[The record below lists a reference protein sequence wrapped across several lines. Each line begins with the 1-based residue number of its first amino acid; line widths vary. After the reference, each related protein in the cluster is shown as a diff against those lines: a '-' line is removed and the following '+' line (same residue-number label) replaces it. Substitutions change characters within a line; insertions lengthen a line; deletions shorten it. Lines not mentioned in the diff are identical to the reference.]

1 MRTPIIE
8 VKNLNVSFGNFKA
21 VDDISFSV
29 KQGEIFGFLGANGA
43 GKTTTIRTICGILS
57 PTSGQIY
64 LYGKDISKNTS
75 LIKNNIGYMS
85 QKFTLYKDLSVKENI
100 EFAGTLYNMDNKKI
114 KEETQKLFNL
124 INFNE
129 SENTIVH
136 KLPIGVKQMVAL
148 CATMLHNPDLIFL
161 DEPTAGVAPQ
171 IRAKFWQLIKILAQK
186 GKTIFITTHYMD
198 EAEYAD
204 RIVLM
209 QTGKIIAIGTSKE
222 LKKQF
227 FKTDFYKITP
237 KDGNIVLLKEKIQML
252 NFANNINFYGN
263 SIKFML
269 NNDQKWQ
276 QFLKEEKNYITYQ
289 IVSPSLEDVFLKA
302 VAGK

>member
-1 MRTPIIE
+1 MRTSIIE

-43 GKTTTIRTICGILS
+43 GKTTTIRTICGILN
-57 PTSGQIY
+57 PASGQIY
-64 LYGKDISKNTS
+64 VYGKDISKNTS

-100 EFAGTLYNMDNKKI
+100 ELAGTLYNMDKKRI
-114 KEETQKLFNL
+114 KEETQTLFNL

-129 SENTIVH
+129 SENTIVNN
-136 KLPIGVKQMVAL
+136 LPIGVKQMVAL
-148 CATMLHNPDLIFL
+148 CAAVLHNPDLIFL

-171 IRAKFWQLIKILAQK
+171 IRAKFWQLIKIFAQK

-209 QTGKIIAIGTSKE
+209 QTGKIIAIGTPKE
-222 LKKQF
+222 LKEQF
-227 FKTDFYKITP
+227 FKTNFYKITP
-237 KDGNIVLLKEKIQML
+237 KYGNLVLLKEKIQL
-252 NFANNINFYGN
+252 SNFADNINYYGN
-263 SIKFML
+263 SIKLIL
-269 NNDQKWQ
+269 NNDKKWQ
-276 QFLKEEKNYITYQ
+276 QFLKEEKNSIAYQ

-302 VAGK
+302 VSGK